1 MKYFLS
7 KTVTTEFTT
16 LSFVAPHSSVIDGP
30 GAIIH
35 FCFDRTGEKELH
47 GIDYQGELDVQ
58 TILDLQSSEC
68 EVEEVQFADIE
79 QRLKECRFSSEI
91 NDQTI
96 AVIRSRYSVDD
107 ELKVMKLDKTDAQ
120 YIEMMAW
127 IDSCR
132 ADGNAKKVALGLIE
146 V

>member
-7 KTVTTEFTT
+7 KTVAIEFTT
-16 LSFVAPHSSVIDGP
+16 LSFVAPHSSVNDGP
-30 GAIIH
+30 AEIVH
-35 FCFDRTGEKELH
+35 YCFDRGGEKELH

-58 TILDLQSSEC
+58 TILDLQHSEC
-68 EVEEVQFADIE
+68 EVEEVPFATVE
-79 QRLKECRFSSEI
+79 QRLKDCRFALEI

-96 AVIRSRYSVDD
+96 ASIRSRYSVDD
-107 ELKVMKLDKTDAQ
+107 ELKVMKQDKTDAQ
-120 YIEMMAW
+120 YVEMMAW

-132 ADGNAKKVALGLIE
+132 SAGNAKKVALGLLQ